1 MTELF
6 DKCIEVVLKH
16 EGGYVWDKDDLGGET
31 NFGIAKRYFPE
42 EDIKR
47 LTVERAKMIYLN
59 YYWLPM
65 SLDGMADESAL
76 EIFDHAVNAGKRTSI
91 RMAQNMI
98 GVVADG
104 IVGPITRGAVTNC
117 DRFVESFKDERI
129 IYYARIAY
137 RRPKNRKF
145 LRGWLNRVEST
156 HF

>member
-76 EIFDHAVNAGKRTSI
+76 EIFDHGVNAGKRTSI

-104 IVGPITRGAVTNC
+104 IMGPITREAVTNC